1 MLDMLGF
8 VLPSLRLTNI
18 ELWPNARIIL
28 YRYEL
33 RRFCSCSLFSSFSA
47 EPYIVCFIGCLDEL
61 FLKCFRKLLQCILYG
76 IQYIERRQQKHTY
89 ITKKV
94 YIVTCYVMFIV
105 LTNVASPLWKKKKT
119 LPLLPSK
126 IWKGPKTQMA
136 PPANCLKYIW

>member
-33 RRFCSCSLFSSFSA
+33 RRFCSCSLFSSFIA

-61 FLKCFRKLLQCILYG
+61 FLKCFRKLLQYILYG

-105 LTNVASPLWKKKKT
+105 LTNVASPLWKKRKLSPCYQVK
-119 LPLLPSK
+119 SEK
-126 IWKGPKTQMA
+126 AQKPKWHHQQ
-136 PPANCLKYIW
+136 NV